1 MKDSDYENKREKYLK
16 ALTKRVHPSKIE
28 DVDLIIVE
36 DESSFS
42 IKMTS
47 VNGIEVIHT
56 KGVREFGACEW
67 EDMYTILCKK
77 PRSMAR
83 DQLQKKLID
92 KLNDKSEFEFDTWM
106 ATFVSSTSPNDPNI
120 VVTSPQKK
128 KITQKKISWKALND

>member
-56 KGVREFGACEW
+56 KGVREFGAC
-67 EDMYTILCKK
+67 CH
-77 PRSMAR
+77 
-83 DQLQKKLID
+83 
-92 KLNDKSEFEFDTWM
+92 
-106 ATFVSSTSPNDPNI
+106 
-120 VVTSPQKK
+120 
-128 KITQKKISWKALND
+128 